1 MARVVCLRPRAVASG
16 AGACC
21 CWMVSR
27 CSYTHSRT
35 RSNTNTASPPT
46 KNSAPEN
53 TRLRFDFKYDGGGI
67 GKGGTGTLLVDGQQV
82 AQGRIE
88 RTVRVRFSLDETFDV
103 GEDTGTAVIEEYA
116 AQLPYKFTGT
126 LAKLTIDLASQ
137 TLSAKDQK
145 DIEEGAKAMKA
156 AE

>member
-1 MARVVCLRPRAVASG
+1 M
-16 AGACC
+16 
-21 CWMVSR
+21 
-27 CSYTHSRT
+27 
-35 RSNTNTASPPT
+35 
-46 KNSAPEN
+46 
-53 TRLRFDFKYDGGGI
+53 
-67 GKGGTGTLLVDGQQV
+67 DGQQV

-145 DIEEGAKAMKA
+145 EIEEGAKAMKA